1 MKTNQLTRLTS
12 LVVVALAIAQLL
24 LFLLSWL
31 IVAARPDTPMRS
43 LLSSE
48 GIRWFFGS
56 FVYNVSTPPLAWLVL
71 LAMAM
76 GAVEGSMIM
85 KIWHRGRKTWTYRQ
99 TFAFRIVLL
108 LAFFFFILVTL
119 LAFVPHAPLLSATGS
134 LAHSPFSHSLIP
146 ILAGAIVVTAIT
158 FGLLTG
164 AMRNMEDVVSAMAR
178 GISRCSWFILCFIF
192 ASELFYSIAY
202 VFRLE

>member
-1 MKTNQLTRLTS
+1 MKTNRLTRSAS
-12 LVVVALAIAQLL
+12 LVVAALALAQLL

-43 LLSSE
+43 LLSNE

-56 FVYNVSTPPLAWLVL
+56 FVDNVSTPPLAWLVL

-76 GAVEGSMIM
+76 GAVEGSMIV
-85 KIWHRGRKTWTYRQ
+85 KVWRKGRKSWTYRQ

-108 LAFFFFILVTL
+108 LAVIFILMVTL
-119 LAFVPHAPLLSATGS
+119 LAFIPHAPLLSATGS

-146 ILAGAIVVTAIT
+146 VLAGVISVTAIT
-158 FGLLTG
+158 FGLLTA
-164 AMRNMEDVVSAMAR
+164 AMRSVEDVVSAMAQ
-178 GISRCSWFILCFIF
+178 GISQCSWLILCFIF

>member
-1 MKTNQLTRLTS
+1 MKTNRLTRPAS
-12 LVVVALAIAQLL
+12 LVVAVLALAQLL

-43 LLSSE
+43 LLSNE

-56 FVYNVSTPPLAWLVL
+56 FVDNVSTPPLAWLVL

-76 GAVEGSMIM
+76 GAVEGSMIL
-85 KIWHRGRKTWTYRQ
+85 KVWREGRKSWTYRQ

-108 LAFFFFILVTL
+108 LAVIS
-119 LAFVPHAPLLSATGS
+119 HAPLLSATGS
-134 LAHSPFSHSLIP
+134 LAHSPFSHSLVSLI
-146 ILAGAIVVTAIT
+146 AGAISVAAIT
-158 FGLLTG
+158 FGLLTA
-164 AMRNMEDVVSAMAR
+164 AMRSVEDVVSAMAR
-178 GISRCSWFILCFIF
+178 GISQCSWLILCFIF

>member
-1 MKTNQLTRLTS
+1 MKTNRLTRPAS
-12 LVVVALAIAQLL
+12 LVVAALALAQLL

-43 LLSSE
+43 LLSNE

-56 FVYNVSTPPLAWLVL
+56 FVDNVSTPPLAWLVL
-71 LAMAM
+71 LAMAI
-76 GAVEGSMIM
+76 GAVEGSMIL
-85 KIWHRGRKTWTYRQ
+85 KVWREGRKSWTYRQ

-108 LAFFFFILVTL
+108 LAVIFLLMVTL
-119 LAFVPHAPLLSATGS
+119 LAFIPHAPLLSATGS
-134 LAHSPFSHSLIP
+134 LAHSPFSHSLVSLI
-146 ILAGAIVVTAIT
+146 AGAISVAAIT
-158 FGLLTG
+158 FGLLTA
-164 AMRNMEDVVSAMAR
+164 AMRSVEDVVSAMAR
-178 GISRCSWFILCFIF
+178 GISQCSWLILCFIF